1 MLLAR
6 LASASVERDHVRRL
20 RFWSHND
27 RGGVADDAA
36 ATAGVAGLGVPLLNV
51 CKV

>member
-6 LASASVERDHVRRL
+6 LASAPVERDDVRRL
-20 RFWSHND
+20 RFWSDDD

-36 ATAGVAGLGVPLLNV
+36 AGVAGLGVPLLSD
-51 CKV
+51 CKE